1 MIETAYLTPAIF
13 AIKSTSVQWL
23 FSRFPAIVKEMG
35 RTALKAAKSLKKH
48 EKQKRE
54 DKKV

>member
-1 MIETAYLTPAIF
+1 
-13 AIKSTSVQWL
+13 VQWL
-23 FSRFPAIVKEMG
+23 FSHFPAIVKEMG